1 MHGKAVERPRSG
13 IARPVPHANCGDLR
27 GELEPYILHEENEQ
41 PKTNNVNR
49 HF

>member
-1 MHGKAVERPRSG
+1 MNGKAMERSRSG
-13 IARPVPHANCGDLR
+13 IALPVPHASCGDLR
-27 GELEPYILHEENEQ
+27 GELEPDILHEENEQ